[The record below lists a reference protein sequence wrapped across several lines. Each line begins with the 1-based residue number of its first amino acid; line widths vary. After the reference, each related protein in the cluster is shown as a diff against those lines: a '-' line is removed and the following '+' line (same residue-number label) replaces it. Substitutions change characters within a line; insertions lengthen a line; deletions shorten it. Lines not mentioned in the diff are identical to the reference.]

1 MAWGNFC
8 SLPCP
13 LKRWDNRAK
22 SLMLGFL
29 PSVGLIIGLLWA
41 AIYFA
46 LVYLG
51 FPYLP
56 IVFMVTFLPF
66 ALCGFIHLDGF
77 MDCSDA
83 IMSRRPL
90 EERQRILKDSH
101 TGAFA
106 VVSLIFL
113 LLAYYSCVSTAVG
126 VGIDFVNMVMIVVL
140 SRSVSGIHVL
150 LCKPMKQ
157 SQYAQMSEDTDSSA
171 TAEAA
176 AASKNPAEQP
186 QEAAAVAEMVEELM
200 DETVL
205 AEFAEASYAQKNS
218 DKDAVRPAPS
228 SDAAERLEAVSE
240 ELKDVTRE
248 IAENAEVMSAQPSPA
263 DTETETSSDG
273 TSGGGIVVSA
283 GNADS
288 AAAVIKK
295 NTQSS
300 RQQAAKN
307 ADVPATK
314 KQGLVLLLIQLVI
327 YFALALLCSHYI
339 PATLLVSAFVT
350 AGTALAILHGRRQL
364 GGMSGDIAGYGI
376 VWGELMGV
384 IGLLFC

>member
-41 AIYFA
+41 VIYFA

-157 SQYAQMSEDTDSSA
+157 SQYAQMSG
-171 TAEAA
+171 
-176 AASKNPAEQP
+176 
-186 QEAAAVAEMVEELM
+186 
-200 DETVL
+200 
-205 AEFAEASYAQKNS
+205 
-218 DKDAVRPAPS
+218 
-228 SDAAERLEAVSE
+228 
-240 ELKDVTRE
+240 
-248 IAENAEVMSAQPSPA
+248 SP
-263 DTETETSSDG
+263 
-273 TSGGGIVVSA
+273 
-283 GNADS
+283 
-288 AAAVIKK
+288 
-295 NTQSS
+295 
-300 RQQAAKN
+300 
-307 ADVPATK
+307 
-314 KQGLVLLLIQLVI
+314 
-327 YFALALLCSHYI
+327 F
-339 PATLLVSAFVT
+339 
-350 AGTALAILHGRRQL
+350 
-364 GGMSGDIAGYGI
+364 
-376 VWGELMGV
+376 
-384 IGLLFC
+384 